1 MASVYAGLGSR
12 VTIVELAS
20 DLMVDL
26 DPDLVAP
33 LEKSILKIAEAIF
46 KGTRVSRV

>member
-20 DLMVDL
+20 DLMIGL

-33 LEKSILKIAEAIF
+33 LEKSISKIVEAIF
-46 KGTRVSRV
+46 KGSEFPV